1 VNPLMMA
8 EVKIF
13 ARCSPR
19 TARAV
24 FMALLLASGALCVHA
39 AEVTVATA
47 ANFAAPMQRLAQTF
61 EQRSGH
67 RVRAAVGATGALYAQ
82 VRHGAPFQVFLSA
95 DDQTPARLE
104 AEGLALPGTR
114 FVYAT
119 GRLVLWSA
127 DPQRVDAR
135 GAVLTGSAPGPQT
148 SSARLAIANPRTAPY
163 GAAAL
168 QVLERLGVT
177 ARWQPLL
184 AQGENIAQAHQFVA
198 TGNADMGFVAMSQIM
213 QDGRL
218 TKGSAW
224 LVPPNLHSPLRQEAT
239 LLRKG
244 EQNAAALA
252 LMAFLKT
259 EEARAIIQSFGY
271 EH

>member
-1 VNPLMMA
+1 M
-8 EVKIF
+8 
-13 ARCSPR
+13 
-19 TARAV
+19 
-24 FMALLLASGALCVHA
+24 
-39 AEVTVATA
+39 
-47 ANFAAPMQRLAQTF
+47 
-61 EQRSGH
+61 
-67 RVRAAVGATGALYAQ
+67 
-82 VRHGAPFQVFLSA
+82 SA

-104 AEGLALPGTR
+104 AEGLAVPGTR

-127 DPQRVDAR
+127 DPQRVDAQ
-135 GAVLTGSAPGPQT
+135 GAVLSVSVAGRQGP
-148 SSARLAIANPRTAPY
+148 SARLAIANPKTAPY

-184 AQGENIAQAHQFVA
+184 VQGENIAQAHQFVA
-198 TGNADMGFVAMSQIM
+198 TGNADMGFVALSQIM

-224 LVPPNLHSPLRQEAT
+224 LVPPNLHSPLRQEAI

>member
-1 VNPLMMA
+1 
-8 EVKIF
+8 
-13 ARCSPR
+13 
-19 TARAV
+19 
-24 FMALLLASGALCVHA
+24 MALVLGSSSLCAHA
-39 AEVTVATA
+39 AEVTVAVA

-82 VRHGAPFQVFLSA
+82 ARHGAPYQVFLSA
-95 DDQTPARLE
+95 DDQTPLRLE
-104 AEGLALPGTR
+104 ADGLAVPGTR

-127 DPQRVDAR
+127 DPQRVDAQ
-135 GAVLTGSAPGPQT
+135 GAVLTGAPAGLQT
-148 SSARLAIANPRTAPY
+148 PGVRLAIANPKTAPY
-163 GAAAL
+163 GAAAV
-168 QVLERLGVT
+168 QVMDRLGVST
-177 ARWQPLL
+177 RWQPYLV
-184 AQGENIAQAHQFVA
+184 QGENIAQTHQFVA
-198 TGNADMGFVAMSQIM
+198 TGNAAMGFVALSQVAPG
-213 QDGRL
+213 GRM
-218 TKGSAW
+218 TQGSAW
-224 LVPPNLHSPLRQEAT
+224 IVPAHLHSPLRQEAV

-259 EEARAIIQSFGY
+259 DDARAIIRSFGY